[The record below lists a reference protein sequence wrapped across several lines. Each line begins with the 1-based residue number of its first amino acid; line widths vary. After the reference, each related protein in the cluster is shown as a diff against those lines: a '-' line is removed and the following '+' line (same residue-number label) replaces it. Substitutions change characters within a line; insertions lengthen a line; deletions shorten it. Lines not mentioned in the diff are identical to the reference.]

1 MNRWPPP
8 AARRDLL
15 NSDRDVARILQE
27 GLAPRAVPVLDG
39 LEVAARY
46 RAGGGADVGG
56 DWYDVLD
63 LPGAGVAV
71 VVGDV
76 AGHGVTAATTMG
88 HLQHALRAYALE
100 DDSPGAILRRL
111 NRLTQWALPG
121 EVATAIVVVL
131 DPDNERARIASAGHL
146 PPLLIAD
153 GGTAYVDLD
162 NGPALG
168 VTAEAVYAEVEQAMG
183 DATMLLFTD
192 GLVERRGESIDVG
205 LERLAR
211 SSAGATRDQLLDVL
225 LSAVPDPDG
234 TDDLAVVA
242 VRRRND

>member
-1 MNRWPPP
+1 
-8 AARRDLL
+8 
-15 NSDRDVARILQE
+15 
-27 GLAPRAVPVLDG
+27 LAPRAVPVLEG
-39 LEVAARY
+39 LHVSARY
-46 RAGGGADVGG
+46 QAGGGADVGG

-88 HLQHALRAYALE
+88 HLQHAVRAYLLD
-100 DDSPGAILRRL
+100 DDSPASLLARL

-121 EVATAIVVVL
+121 EVASAIVVVV

-146 PPLLIAD
+146 PPLRIA
-153 GGTAYVDLD
+153 GEAASYVELE

-168 VTAEAVYAEVEQAMG
+168 VTADGIYAEVEHVL
-183 DATMLLFTD
+183 DDTTMLLFTD

-205 LERLAR
+205 LSRLAQA
-211 SSAGATRDQLLDVL
+211 STEVSGDALLDHL
-225 LSAVPDPDG
+225 LKTVPDPG
-234 TDDLAVVA
+234 GQDDLAVVA
-242 VRRRND
+242 LERRNA